1 MMKLLAWPL
10 FGMGHRGNEAGCN
23 SWDSEADVSTSWVER
38 EDATDAPHDRSHITL

>member
-23 SWDSEADVSTSWVER
+23 SWDSEADVER